1 MSRPARPFLLTAVLI
16 TAAAASPAAAQRGG
30 TVEVTPLARYGFY
43 PDSLQLKS
51 GLGVGGELGLFV
63 TRKLSVELEG
73 SYAVT
78 SLPDSTSVSVSGV
91 AGRLLV
97 HLPLRGRSTAL
108 FGIGYTKHTYGRGL
122 DVSQEG
128 PGGLIG
134 LRLGFGPRVGLRLEA
149 AADHLATVGGGSGR
163 LWDIGAQAGISI
175 FAGPLGPRDSDRDG
189 VPNAEDRCPG
199 TAAGQ
204 PVDPTGC
211 AMPHDSDSDG
221 VLDGVDRCPGTAAGQ
236 RVDLTGCNADLDG
249 DGVPNALDR
258 CPGTPPDSP
267 VDQFGC
273 PPPQPPADSDAD
285 GVPDARDRCP
295 GSAPGSAVDGL
306 GCAVPRAAP
315 EPARRLIL
323 RGVTFASGSARLT
336 PAAEESL
343 RATAAGLLAAPAVRL
358 EVAGYT
364 DDTGPRA
371 ANERISLARAKSV
384 RAFLASAGV
393 SDSLLTAR
401 GYGPADPVASN
412 ATSAG
417 RAENRRVELRP
428 IGGNAP

>member
-1 MSRPARPFLLTAVLI
+1 MSRPRPFLPTALLMLVA
-16 TAAAASPAAAQRGG
+16 TASPAAAQRGG

-78 SLPDSTSVSVSGV
+78 SLPDSTSVSVSGL

-97 HLPLRGRSTAL
+97 HLPLRGRSAAL
-108 FGIGYTKHTYGRGL
+108 FGVGYTKHAYGRGL
-122 DVSQEG
+122 DLSQEG
-128 PGGLIG
+128 PGGLVG
-134 LRLGFGPRVGLRLEA
+134 LRLGFGPRVGIRLEA
-149 AADHLATVGGGSGR
+149 TGDYLATVGGGSDR
-163 LWDIGAQAGISI
+163 TWDIGAQAGISI

-199 TAAGQ
+199 TVAGR

-211 AMPHDSDSDG
+211 ALPNDSDSDG
-221 VLDGVDRCPGTAAGQ
+221 VLDGVDRCPGTAPGQ

-249 DGVPNALDR
+249 DGVPNSLDR
-258 CPGTPPDSP
+258 CPATPADSE

-273 PPPQPPADSDAD
+273 PPPRPPADSDGD

-295 GSAPGSAVDGL
+295 GSAPGSAVDAL
-306 GCAVPRAAP
+306 GCALARPAP
-315 EPARRLIL
+315 APAPRLIL
-323 RGVTFASGSARLT
+323 RGVTFATGSARLT
-336 PAAEESL
+336 PAARDSL
-343 RATAAGLLAAPAVRL
+343 RATAAALLAAPAVRL

-371 ANERISLARAKSV
+371 ANERISLERAESV
-384 RAFLASAGV
+384 RRFLISSGV
-393 SDSLLTAR
+393 PEDRLTAR

-412 ATSAG
+412 ATAEG
-417 RAENRRVELRP
+417 RERNRRVELRP
-428 IGGNAP
+428 IGRDAP